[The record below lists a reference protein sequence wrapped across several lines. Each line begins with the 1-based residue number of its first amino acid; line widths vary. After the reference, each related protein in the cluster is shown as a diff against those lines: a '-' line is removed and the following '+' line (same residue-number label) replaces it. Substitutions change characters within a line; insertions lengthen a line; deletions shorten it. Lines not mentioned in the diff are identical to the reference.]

1 MGNSITLSKIQRS
14 SKMSRVLCSDHEIEY
29 WMFWGLG
36 SACCWCCV
44 MLGSSYTVQLLL
56 FGELV
61 EREVTSTWQLW
72 LKLWFAFLF
81 SFRRLLWRTKPAIQH
96 SRKQSACRITLCK
109 SPQRFSLVRLGSVT
123 FHVLVDDGFTRN
135 EGHGGS
141 CCFSRKHFVQK
152 GELWPAE
159 HSSAGY
165 FSTLLR
171 NF

>member
-152 GELWPAE
+152 GELWTAE